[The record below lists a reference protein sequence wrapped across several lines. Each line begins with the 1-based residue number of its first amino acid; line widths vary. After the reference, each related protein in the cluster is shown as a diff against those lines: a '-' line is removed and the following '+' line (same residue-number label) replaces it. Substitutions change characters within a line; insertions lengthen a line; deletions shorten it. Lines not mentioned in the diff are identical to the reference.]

1 MTEEIKTHSDLKKHT
16 EITIGKHKFK
26 VELVEDPNTKQATY
40 ILEGNRQSKYGLIRN
55 THQPE
60 LLFAYNLK
68 GYDKQAKVAGYTWF
82 TDKNGKLEPV
92 G

>member
-1 MTEEIKTHSDLKKHT
+1 MSDVEKHGDLLKSTEVQ
-16 EITIGKHKFK
+16 IGKHKFK
-26 VELVEDPNTKQATY
+26 VELVKDPTTKQASY
-40 ILEGNRQSKYGLIRN
+40 ILEGNRQSRYGLIRN

-68 GYDKQAKVAGYTWF
+68 GYDKQAKIAGYTWF

>member
-1 MTEEIKTHSDLKKHT
+1 MNNINKQDDLLKKT
-16 EITIGKHKFK
+16 EIQIGKHKFK
-26 VELVEDPNTKQATY
+26 VELVQDPNTKQATY

-68 GYDKQAKVAGYTWF
+68 GFDKQAKVAGYTWF
-82 TDKNGKLEPV
+82 TDKNGVLEPV
-92 G
+92 E

>member
-1 MTEEIKTHSDLKKHT
+1 MSDVKQHSDLLKST
-16 EITIGKHKFK
+16 EVQIGKHKFK
-26 VELVEDPNTKQATY
+26 VELVQDPTAKQASY
-40 ILEGNRQSKYGLIRN
+40 ILEGNRQSRYGLIRN

-68 GYDKQAKVAGYTWF
+68 GYDKQAKIAGYTWF

>member
-1 MTEEIKTHSDLKKHT
+1 MSDVEKYGDLLKSTEVQ
-16 EITIGKHKFK
+16 IGKHKFK
-26 VELVEDPNTKQATY
+26 VELVEDPTTKQASY
-40 ILEGNRQSKYGLIRN
+40 ILEGNRQSRYGLIRN

-68 GYDKQAKVAGYTWF
+68 GYDKQAKIAGYTWF

>member
-1 MTEEIKTHSDLKKHT
+1 MNDIKKQDDLLKKT
-16 EITIGKHKFK
+16 EIQIGKHKFK
-26 VELVEDPNTKQATY
+26 VELVNDPNTKQATY

-68 GYDKQAKVAGYTWF
+68 GFDKQAKVAGYTWF

>member
-1 MTEEIKTHSDLKKHT
+1 MNDIKKTDDLLKKT
-16 EITIGKHKFK
+16 EIQIGNHKFK
-26 VELVEDPNTKQATY
+26 VELVNDPTTKQATY

-68 GYDKQAKVAGYTWF
+68 GFDKQAKVAGYTWF

>member
-1 MTEEIKTHSDLKKHT
+1 MI
-16 EITIGKHKFK
+16 
-26 VELVEDPNTKQATY
+26 PNTKQA
-40 ILEGNRQSKYGLIRN
+40 IIFLKEIGNLRYGLIRN
-55 THQPE
+55 TTHPE

>member
-1 MTEEIKTHSDLKKHT
+1 MSDVEKHGDLPKSTEVQ
-16 EITIGKHKFK
+16 IGKHKFK
-26 VELVEDPNTKQATY
+26 VELVEDPTTKQASY
-40 ILEGNRQSKYGLIRN
+40 ILEGNRQSRYGLIRN

-68 GYDKQAKVAGYTWF
+68 GYDKQAKIAGYTWF
-82 TDKNGKLEPV
+82 TDKIGKLEPV

>member
-1 MTEEIKTHSDLKKHT
+1 MNDVNKHADLPKNTEVQ
-16 EITIGKHKFK
+16 IGKHKFK
-26 VELVEDPNTKQATY
+26 VELVTDPTTKQASY

-68 GYDKQAKVAGYTWF
+68 GYDKQAKIAGYTWF

>member
-1 MTEEIKTHSDLKKHT
+1 
-16 EITIGKHKFK
+16 
-26 VELVEDPNTKQATY
+26 
-40 ILEGNRQSKYGLIRN
+40 LIRN

-68 GYDKQAKVAGYTWF
+68 GFDKQAKVAGYTWF

>member
-1 MTEEIKTHSDLKKHT
+1 MSDIKKQSDLPKKT
-16 EITIGKHKFK
+16 EIQIGKHKFK
-26 VELVEDPNTKQATY
+26 VELVNDPTTKQATY

-68 GYDKQAKVAGYTWF
+68 ALTNK
-82 TDKNGKLEPV
+82 PR
-92 G
+92 